1 MSLDIQGIV
10 DAVQNHALECGHFE
24 SVNGFEP
31 KSAPATQ
38 GLVCAVWVDQ
48 IRGALS
54 SGQASTSAL
63 MVFNVRLY
71 TNMLARPPDAIDPR
85 IVAALDA
92 LLTAYVGDL
101 TLGGRVRS
109 VDVRG
114 MEGVPL
120 NVQAGYL
127 NQDGKMFRTVT
138 ITLPLIVN
146 DVWTEAP

>member
-10 DAVQNHALECGHFE
+10 DAVANHALTCGHFE

-31 KSAPATQ
+31 KSAPAAQ
-38 GLVCAVWVDQ
+38 GLMCAVWVDD
-48 IRGALS
+48 IRGVLS
-54 SGQASTSAL
+54 SGLAATSAL
-63 MVFNVRLY
+63 FVMNVRLY

-92 LLTAYVGDL
+92 LLTAYIGDL
-101 TLGGRVRS
+101 TLGGKLRT

-120 NVQAGYL
+120 RAQAGYL
-127 NQDGKMFRTVT
+127 NQDGKMFRVVT

-146 DVWTEAP
+146 DVWAEAP